1 MPLPT
6 KKIEFVTFEVPGF
19 AQTVADLE
27 AQKATIESF
36 YLNDC
41 GGQQSK
47 NDIRSVIPRMT
58 GQVACLAA
66 LFQLNALRNNSFA
79 RVYWMGLGD
88 YFKPHTLEDRNADQ
102 AILYFFR
109 PSTVT
114 GFLEFNSDVLV
125 QYDADEKLAA
135 LFSGTDNWSTKN
147 AVDSPET
154 LVLEVIIYKC

>member
-6 KKIEFVTFEVPGF
+6 KKIEFVTFDLPGF
-19 AQTVADLE
+19 TQTVADLE

-36 YLNDC
+36 YKVDC
-41 GGQQSK
+41 GGQNSK
-47 NDIRSVIPRMT
+47 NDIRASIPRMT
-58 GQVACLAA
+58 GQVQCLAA
-66 LFQLNALRNNSFA
+66 LFGLNALRSNSFA

-88 YFKPHTLEDRNADQ
+88 YFKPHTLESRNADQ

-109 PSTVT
+109 PSTVS
-114 GFLEFNSDVLV
+114 GFLEFNSDVDV
-125 QYDADEKLAA
+125 QFDADEKLAA
-135 LFSGTDNWSTKN
+135 LFKGTDQWSTKN